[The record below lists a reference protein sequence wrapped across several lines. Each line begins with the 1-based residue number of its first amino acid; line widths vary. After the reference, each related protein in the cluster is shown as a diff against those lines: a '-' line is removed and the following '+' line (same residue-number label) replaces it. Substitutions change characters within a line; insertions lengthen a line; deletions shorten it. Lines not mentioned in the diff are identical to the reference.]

1 MTALEVMRLLLGA
14 VAVPIRTED
23 KHAFTPVFAAQQVLI
38 AGSPR
43 PVHELQKVCAQ
54 DDVLATSHDPIKLM
68 H

>member
-1 MTALEVMRLLLGA
+1 MIALEVMRVLLGA

-23 KHAFTPVFAAQQVLI
+23 KHAVTPVFAAQQVLI
-38 AGSPR
+38 AVSPR

-54 DDVLATSHDPIKLM
+54 DDALATSQDLTKLM